1 MKVKV
6 TDKRVLRVARLD
18 AADTRTCMPTGRV
31 RASNKAP
38 MLARFLASHDP
49 PPANEALARPAP
61 PGFAGRVKEEWE
73 GLVVV
78 DPLAKELEDM
88 MRKAKL

>member
-1 MKVKV
+1 
-6 TDKRVLRVARLD
+6 
-18 AADTRTCMPTGRV
+18 
-31 RASNKAP
+31 

-49 PPANEALARPAP
+49 PPANEALARLGP
-61 PGFAGRVKEEWE
+61 PGFAGSVKEEWE